1 MILSE
6 FGKWLMDIAKYLA
19 TAVLISA
26 LFRDIHEISVIVM
39 VGLPSIALIL
49 GVGLLLLKLSKKQDT
64 GKRKN
69 KKKIWK
75 Q

>member
-1 MILSE
+1 
-6 FGKWLMDIAKYLA
+6 MDIAKYLA